1 MPVEWVALAST
12 AVGGGIATVS
22 AGLLE
27 RWRWRRDR
35 VEQHIETRRVL
46 YGSYLAALAKARHT
60 CSLMAR
66 ETELPASERRRAV
79 WDAFEPCAS
88 LRYELAISA
97 PRSVVSPAETSFRRL
112 RDIRDTVAQGLPPE
126 SDEYARG
133 RMQYDE
139 AHLALRMAMRQDLGA
154 EP

>member
-1 MPVEWVALAST
+1 MTLAST
-12 AVGGGIATVS
+12 VVGGGIATMS

-27 RWRWRRDR
+27 LWRWKREKG
-35 VEQHIETRRVL
+35 EQHVETRRVL
-46 YGSYLAALAKARHT
+46 YGSYLAALARARHT

-66 ETELPASERRRAV
+66 EVEMPGDERRRAV
-79 WDAFEPCAS
+79 WDAFEPCTS

-97 PRSVVSPAETSFRRL
+97 PPFVVSPAEATFRRL
-112 RDIRDTVAQGLPPE
+112 RDIRDTVAQGLAPD

-133 RMQYDE
+133 RTQYDE
-139 AHLALRMAMRQDLGA
+139 VHLALRKAMRRDLGA